1 MDSRFIEN
9 IRVSKKMLLFEAASI
24 WMFAGIMLLTRG
36 KIMLESAQGFSVANI
51 FSCLGSGILF
61 YLYLFSKISFKHIQ
75 RIKSLPGGR
84 HYPYQFFNFK
94 SYLMMA
100 GMITMG
106 ITLRKTLIIPL
117 EYLSLIYC
125 TMGIPLFLSS
135 IRFFS
140 HFIRLQ
146 QDPIQSTN

>member
-1 MDSRFIEN
+1 MDSKFVES
-9 IRVSKKMLLFEAASI
+9 IRVSKRVLLFEAASI

-36 KIMLESAQGFSVANI
+36 KLMVESAQGFSIVNI
-51 FSCLGSGILF
+51 FSCLGCGILF
-61 YLYLFSKISFKHIQ
+61 YLYLFSKISAKHIH
-75 RIKSLPGGR
+75 RITNLPGDR
-84 HYPYQFFNFK
+84 HFPYQFFDFK
-94 SYLMMA
+94 SYLMMV

-106 ITLRKTLIIPL
+106 VTLRKTLIIPL

-140 HFIRLQ
+140 HFFYLRLSSHK
-146 QDPIQSTN
+146 I

>member
-1 MDSRFIEN
+1 MISRFVEN
-9 IRVSKKMLLFEAASI
+9 IRVSKKVLLFEAASI

-36 KIMLESAQGFSVANI
+36 KMMLESAQGFSVANI
-51 FSCLGSGILF
+51 FSCLGIGILF
-61 YLYLFSKISFKHIQ
+61 YLFLFSKISSKHIQ
-75 RIKSLPGGR
+75 RIKSLPGER
-84 HYPYQFFNFK
+84 HFPYQFFNFK
-94 SYLMMA
+94 SYLIML
-100 GMITMG
+100 GMITMV

-140 HFIRLQ
+140 HSVSFQKYSI
-146 QDPIQSTN
+146 